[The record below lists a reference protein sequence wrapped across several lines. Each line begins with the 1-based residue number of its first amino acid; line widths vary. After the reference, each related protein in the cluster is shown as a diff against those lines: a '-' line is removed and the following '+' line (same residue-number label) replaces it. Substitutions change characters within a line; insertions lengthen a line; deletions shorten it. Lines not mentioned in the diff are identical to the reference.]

1 MPVYSSRYK
10 QLHDIE
16 WFFECCGVRFHAVS
30 NCGEIPANID
40 RDVNT
45 RIQFNMEDT
54 PDLTDDEGVYVNE
67 GYVRYRMDVLGNNRE
82 GAFEDYVYGFKR
94 MARKGFFSFDRDI
107 TQGEESR
114 RYVLIAGPKRRG
126 LQERMIIQD
135 IPMLIDGRDIMAFE
149 HYCRDRENYFIYCGF
164 EVL

>member
-67 GYVRYRMDVLGNNRE
+67 EYVRYRMDVLGNNRE

-114 RYVLIAGPKRRG
+114 RYVLIAGPKNVRIQQEMGNFILPELEDG
-126 LQERMIIQD
+126 LD
-135 IPMLIDGRDIMAFE
+135 ILVGECVYHFGNRTFLS
-149 HYCRDRENYFIYCGF
+149 RFF
-164 EVL
+164 EVK